1 MSRRSK
7 AICLNWDCKG
17 NFYLSSGI
25 VDKSTTADENT
36 TSKPVDE
43 DANVIVRREQSS
55 SKTTEVAKETS
66 TRQPAL
72 LKLLHLA
79 ILKMQET
86 LRFNVLYVRNA
97 PR

>member
-1 MSRRSK
+1 VSRRSI

-43 DANVIVRREQSS
+43 DANVIVMNELGLLGGENKVRPRLL
-55 SKTTEVAKETS
+55 
-66 TRQPAL
+66 RL
-72 LKLLHLA
+72 LK
-79 ILKMQET
+79 K
-86 LRFNVLYVRNA
+86 LRPGNQPY
-97 PR
+97 